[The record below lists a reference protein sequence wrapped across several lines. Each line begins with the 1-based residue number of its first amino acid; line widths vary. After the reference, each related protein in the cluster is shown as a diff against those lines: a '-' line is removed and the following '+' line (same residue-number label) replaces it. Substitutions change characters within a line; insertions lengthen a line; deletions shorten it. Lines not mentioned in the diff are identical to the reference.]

1 MKINS
6 LKKIYNAFKNH
17 PIFKRV
23 FLSVFGNAVAS
34 SFNFVVSL
42 LVVRVLAA
50 SEFGIF
56 QYLITVIRGIL
67 RIIDFSSVELLLFS
81 KKRNFSK
88 EKLLSTFYSI
98 QIIKL
103 LIMMPLSYIAYINN
117 LFQIPF
123 IFIFLSIIYI
133 DIRYYLIYG
142 IVNIKEVFTG
152 TKSAQLIHTAYSLF
166 ISVIIFLLYFIIDFN
181 LYKIILSFFFISIF
195 YIIIILFTNKDLAIV
210 PKLDVKVIKSFL
222 SQSLFLEIQIVIGV
236 LSKILQ
242 DSLIIFTTG
251 NISYAL
257 YAISKIFGSIITVIS
272 KSMVRPLN
280 PFFWRINID
289 NKKETSV
296 IYVSVFIYACALIF
310 SIFFVQHVETFI
322 VYINSE
328 YIGVSKILF
337 WSVLLG
343 AATASNH
350 LVVSLLSGKMLIKFI
365 SIASAIYHI
374 INTGSLL
381 IIYYYFMSPSFITN
395 ILKLNIILLTVYTVT
410 LLILNYYKLYFKDNE

>member
-6 LKKIYNAFKNH
+6 LKKIYKPIKKH

-23 FLSVFGNAVAS
+23 LLSVFGNGISS
-34 SFNFVVSL
+34 SFNFVVNL
-42 LVVRVLAA
+42 IVVRVLTA

-103 LIMMPLSYIAYINN
+103 FIMMPLSYIAYNYN

-123 IFIFLSIIYI
+123 IFIFLTIIYI
-133 DIRYYLIYG
+133 DIRYYVIYG
-142 IVNIKEVFTG
+142 IVHIKEVFTG
-152 TKSAQLIHTAYSLF
+152 TKSAQLIHTTYSLF
-166 ISVIIFLLYFIIDFN
+166 ITVIICLLYFIIDFN
-181 LYKIILSFFFISIF
+181 LYNIILSFFFISIF
-195 YIIIILFTNKDLAIV
+195 YIIIILFTNKDLIIV
-210 PKLDVKVIKSFL
+210 PKLDVKVLKSFL

-236 LSKILQ
+236 LLKILQ
-242 DSLIIFTTG
+242 DTLIIFTTG

-257 YAISKIFGSIITVIS
+257 YAISKIFGSIIIVIS
-272 KSMVRPLN
+272 KAMVRPLN

-289 NKKETSV
+289 SKKETSV
-296 IYVSVFIYACALIF
+296 IYVSVFIYACALTF
-310 SIFFVQHVETFI
+310 SILFVQHVETFI
-322 VYINSE
+322 VYINPE
-328 YIGVSKILF
+328 YIGVSEILF

-343 AATASNH
+343 AASSSNQ
-350 LVVSLLSGKMLIKFI
+350 LVVALLSGKMLIKFV
-365 SIASAIYHI
+365 SITSSLYLI
-374 INTGSLL
+374 INTGLLL
-381 IIYYYFMSPSFITN
+381 IIYYYFMSPSFISDV
-395 ILKLNIILLTVYTVT
+395 LKLNVFLITIYTLI
-410 LLILNYYKLYFKDNE
+410 LLILNYYKLYFTDNE

>member
-133 DIRYYLIYG
+133 DIRYY
-142 IVNIKEVFTG
+142 
-152 TKSAQLIHTAYSLF
+152 
-166 ISVIIFLLYFIIDFN
+166 
-181 LYKIILSFFFISIF
+181 
-195 YIIIILFTNKDLAIV
+195 
-210 PKLDVKVIKSFL
+210 
-222 SQSLFLEIQIVIGV
+222 
-236 LSKILQ
+236 
-242 DSLIIFTTG
+242 
-251 NISYAL
+251 
-257 YAISKIFGSIITVIS
+257 
-272 KSMVRPLN
+272 
-280 PFFWRINID
+280 
-289 NKKETSV
+289 
-296 IYVSVFIYACALIF
+296 
-310 SIFFVQHVETFI
+310 
-322 VYINSE
+322 
-328 YIGVSKILF
+328 
-337 WSVLLG
+337 
-343 AATASNH
+343 
-350 LVVSLLSGKMLIKFI
+350 
-365 SIASAIYHI
+365 
-374 INTGSLL
+374 
-381 IIYYYFMSPSFITN
+381 
-395 ILKLNIILLTVYTVT
+395 
-410 LLILNYYKLYFKDNE
+410 